1 MIHEHQFE
9 ASKQNLKSGEAST
22 QPELGMG
29 MYRENNHQPIAEE
42 ELEEGEGRQEER
54 KVMIRNEAWP
64 DSD

>member
-9 ASKQNLKSGEAST
+9 ASKQNLKSAEASSL
-22 QPELGMG
+22 PELGMG